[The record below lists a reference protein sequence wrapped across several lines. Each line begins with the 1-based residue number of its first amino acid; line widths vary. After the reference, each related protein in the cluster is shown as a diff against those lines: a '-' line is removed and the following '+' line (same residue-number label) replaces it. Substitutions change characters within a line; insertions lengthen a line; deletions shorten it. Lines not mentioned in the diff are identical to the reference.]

1 MSRPHSAKVAQL
13 PEEIMFS
20 ITRSPSAAQGSARL
34 GLLSLPNRKT
44 METPH
49 YLGIGSR
56 GVVPHLS
63 QDNFA
68 KHTDIR
74 GVHMALEDCESAR
87 KTLHRKQL
95 PS

>member
-1 MSRPHSAKVAQL
+1 
-13 PEEIMFS
+13 MFS

-34 GLLSLPNRKT
+34 GLLKLPNRN
-44 METPH
+44 MIETPH
-49 YLGIGSR
+49 ILGIGSR
-56 GVVPHLS
+56 GAVPHLS

-74 GVHMALEDCESAR
+74 GVYMALEDCESIR
-87 KTLHRKQL
+87 KLLHRKQL